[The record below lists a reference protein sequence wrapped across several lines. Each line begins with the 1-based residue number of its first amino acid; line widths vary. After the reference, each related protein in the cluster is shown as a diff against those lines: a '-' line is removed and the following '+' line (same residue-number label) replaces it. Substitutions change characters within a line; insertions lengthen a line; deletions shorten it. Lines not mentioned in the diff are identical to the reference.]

1 MFVCNKVKLDYL
13 DFPPC
18 MIIEILSPI
27 NIKISRTIKFELY
40 REQGV
45 KYYLMVDVQKE
56 QIEVYQL
63 IDNYYKQVDRCKFN
77 LEKNCFVEFN
87 FDEIWK

>member
-1 MFVCNKVKLDYL
+1 
-13 DFPPC
+13 
-18 MIIEILSPI
+18 
-27 NIKISRTIKFELY
+27 
-40 REQGV
+40 
-45 KYYLMVDVQKE
+45 MVDVQKE